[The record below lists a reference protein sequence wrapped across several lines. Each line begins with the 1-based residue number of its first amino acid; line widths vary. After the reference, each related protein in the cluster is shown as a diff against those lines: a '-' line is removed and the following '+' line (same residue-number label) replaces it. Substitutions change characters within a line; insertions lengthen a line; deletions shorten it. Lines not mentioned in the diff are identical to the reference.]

1 MPRTPDA
8 FPGVAHEEGTI
19 YDDDSIQASEEG
31 EVRYADG
38 AFSFFDNV
46 GEFDPREPPLEG
58 IIAPVSEQSI
68 IYCANGTDYISIE
81 PLDFLT
87 QADGELVWKG

>member
-8 FPGVAHEEGTI
+8 FPGVAREEGTI
-19 YDDDSIQASEEG
+19 YDDDAIQASEEG

-38 AFSFFDNV
+38 RFSLFDNV
-46 GEFDPREPPLEG
+46 GEFDPREPPLES
-58 IIAPVSEQSI
+58 ILPPESIQSI
-68 IYCANGTDYISIE
+68 IYSADGTNYISVE

-87 QADGELVWKG
+87 QNDGELIWKG